1 MTPEQFAET
10 YDVPR
15 ETLTKLMVYQALLG
29 KWQKSVNLV
38 GPNTLAHF
46 WQRHAADSA
55 QIMRYAPSTSST
67 QNANAR
73 AAPNA
78 ATTWLDL
85 GSGGGLPGL
94 VLAIMLAEKNP
105 AAHMH
110 FIESDRK
117 KAGFLRAVIADTGL
131 TATVHHARIEAVAAA
146 KPPAL
151 AEIDV
156 ITARALAPLPDLLG
170 LLAPFCNSSTV
181 ALVHKGRNWQEELT
195 ASEQYWKL
203 NVTAQLSDTDAA
215 ARILE
220 ISAVTPRNR

>member
-10 YDVPR
+10 YDVSR
-15 ETLTKLMVYQALLG
+15 ETLTKLMAYQALLG

-55 QIMRYAPSTSST
+55 QIMRYAPSTST
-67 QNANAR
+67 TPN

-78 ATTWLDL
+78 AKTWLDL

-170 LLAPFCNSSTV
+170 LLVPFCNSSTV

-220 ISAVTPRNR
+220 ISVVTPRNR

>member
-10 YDVPR
+10 YDVSR
-15 ETLTKLMVYQALLG
+15 ETLTKLMAYQALLG

-55 QIMRYAPSTSST
+55 QIMRYAPSTST
-67 QNANAR
+67 NPN

-78 ATTWLDL
+78 TMTWLDL

-151 AEIDV
+151 AAIDV

>member
-10 YDVPR
+10 YDVSR
-15 ETLTKLMVYQALLG
+15 ETLTKLMAYQALLG

-55 QIMRYAPSTSST
+55 QIMRYAPSAST
-67 QNANAR
+67 TPN

-170 LLAPFCNSSTV
+170 LLVPFCNSSTV

>member
-10 YDVPR
+10 YDVSR
-15 ETLTKLMVYQALLG
+15 ETLTKLMAYQALLG

-55 QIMRYAPSTSST
+55 QIMRYAPSIST
-67 QNANAR
+67 TPITAK
-73 AAPNA
+73 
-78 ATTWLDL
+78 TWLDL

-105 AAHMH
+105 DAHMH

-156 ITARALAPLPDLLG
+156 ITARALAPLPDLLR
-170 LLAPFCNSSTV
+170 LLVPFCNSSTV

-220 ISAVTPRNR
+220 ISAVTPRNL

>member
-10 YDVPR
+10 YDVSR
-15 ETLTKLMVYQALLG
+15 ETLTKLMAYQALLG

-55 QIMRYAPSTSST
+55 QIMRYAPSTST
-67 QNANAR
+67 NPN

-78 ATTWLDL
+78 TMTWLDL

-151 AEIDV
+151 AAIDV

-170 LLAPFCNSSTV
+170 LLAPFCSSSTV

>member
-1 MTPEQFAET
+1 
-10 YDVPR
+10 
-15 ETLTKLMVYQALLG
+15 
-29 KWQKSVNLV
+29 
-38 GPNTLAHF
+38 
-46 WQRHAADSA
+46 
-55 QIMRYAPSTSST
+55 
-67 QNANAR
+67 
-73 AAPNA
+73 
-78 ATTWLDL
+78 L

-131 TATVHHARIEAVAAA
+131 TATVHHARIEAMAAA

-156 ITARALAPLPDLLG
+156 ITARALAPLPNLLG
-170 LLAPFCNSSTV
+170 LLVPFCNSSTV

>member
-10 YDVPR
+10 YDVSR
-15 ETLTKLMVYQALLG
+15 ETLTKLMAYQALLG

-55 QIMRYAPSTSST
+55 QIMRYAPSTSAT
-67 QNANAR
+67 AR

-170 LLAPFCNSSTV
+170 LLVPFCNSSTV

>member
-10 YDVPR
+10 YDVSR
-15 ETLTKLMVYQALLG
+15 ETLTKLMAYQALLG

-55 QIMRYAPSTSST
+55 QIMRYAPSTSDT
-67 QNANAR
+67 AR

-78 ATTWLDL
+78 AKTWLDL

-94 VLAIMLAEKNP
+94 VLAIMLAEKSA

-170 LLAPFCNSSTV
+170 LLVPFCNSSTV

>member
-1 MTPEQFAET
+1 
-10 YDVPR
+10 
-15 ETLTKLMVYQALLG
+15 
-29 KWQKSVNLV
+29 
-38 GPNTLAHF
+38 
-46 WQRHAADSA
+46 
-55 QIMRYAPSTSST
+55 
-67 QNANAR
+67 
-73 AAPNA
+73 
-78 ATTWLDL
+78 L

-156 ITARALAPLPDLLG
+156 ITARALAPLPDLLR

>member
-10 YDVPR
+10 YDVSR
-15 ETLTKLMVYQALLG
+15 ETLTKLMAYQALLG

-55 QIMRYAPSTSST
+55 QIMRYTPSTSNT
-67 QNANAR
+67 
-73 AAPNA
+73 PNA
-78 ATTWLDL
+78 PKTWLDL

-131 TATVHHARIEAVAAA
+131 TATVHHARIEAMAAA

-170 LLAPFCNSSTV
+170 LLVPFCNSSTV
-181 ALVHKGRNWQEELT
+181 ALVHKGRNWREELT

>member
-10 YDVPR
+10 YDVSR
-15 ETLTKLMVYQALLG
+15 ETLTKLMAYQALLG

-55 QIMRYAPSTSST
+55 QIMRYAPSTST
-67 QNANAR
+67 T
-73 AAPNA
+73 PNTA
-78 ATTWLDL
+78 KAWLDL

-105 AAHMH
+105 GAHMH

-151 AEIDV
+151 AAIDV

>member
-10 YDVPR
+10 YDVSR
-15 ETLTKLMVYQALLG
+15 ETLTKLMAYQALLG

-55 QIMRYAPSTSST
+55 QIMRYAPSTST
-67 QNANAR
+67 TPNAAPK

-78 ATTWLDL
+78 TMTWLDL

-151 AEIDV
+151 AAIDV

-195 ASEQYWKL
+195 AIEQYWKL

>member
-10 YDVPR
+10 YDVSR
-15 ETLTKLMVYQALLG
+15 ETLTKLMAYQALLG

-55 QIMRYAPSTSST
+55 QIMRYAPSIST
-67 QNANAR
+67 TPITAK
-73 AAPNA
+73 
-78 ATTWLDL
+78 TWLDL

-94 VLAIMLAEKNP
+94 VLAIVLAEKNP

-131 TATVHHARIEAVAAA
+131 AATVHHARIEAVAAA

-156 ITARALAPLPDLLG
+156 ITARALAPLPNLLG
-170 LLAPFCNSSTV
+170 LLVPFCNSSTV

-203 NVTAQLSDTDAA
+203 SLSAHVSDTDAA

-220 ISAVTPRNR
+220 LTAIAPRAPIGG

>member
-10 YDVPR
+10 YDVSR
-15 ETLTKLMVYQALLG
+15 ETLTKLMAYQALLG

-55 QIMRYAPSTSST
+55 QIMRYVPSTSAT
-67 QNANAR
+67 
-73 AAPNA
+73 PNA
-78 ATTWLDL
+78 AKTWLDL

-170 LLAPFCNSSTV
+170 LLVPFCNSSTV

>member
-10 YDVPR
+10 YDVSR
-15 ETLTKLMVYQALLG
+15 ETLTKLMAYQALLG

-55 QIMRYAPSTSST
+55 QIMRYAPSTST
-67 QNANAR
+67 T
-73 AAPNA
+73 PNA
-78 ATTWLDL
+78 AKTWLDL

-156 ITARALAPLPDLLG
+156 ITARALAPLSDLLG
-170 LLAPFCNSSTV
+170 LLVPFCNSSTV

-203 NVTAQLSDTDAA
+203 NVTAQLSETDAA

>member
-10 YDVPR
+10 YDVSR
-15 ETLTKLMVYQALLG
+15 ETLTKLMAYQALLG

-55 QIMRYAPSTSST
+55 QIMRYTPSTSNT
-67 QNANAR
+67 
-73 AAPNA
+73 PNA
-78 ATTWLDL
+78 PKTWLDL

-131 TATVHHARIEAVAAA
+131 TATVHHARIEAMAAA
-146 KPPAL
+146 KPPVL

-170 LLAPFCNSSTV
+170 LLVPFCNSSTV

>member
-10 YDVPR
+10 YDVSR
-15 ETLTKLMVYQALLG
+15 ETLTKLMAYQALLG

-55 QIMRYAPSTSST
+55 QIMRYAPSTSAT
-67 QNANAR
+67 
-73 AAPNA
+73 PNA
-78 ATTWLDL
+78 AKTWLDL

-170 LLAPFCNSSTV
+170 LLVPFCNSSTV

-203 NVTAQLSDTDAA
+203 NVTPQLSDTDAA